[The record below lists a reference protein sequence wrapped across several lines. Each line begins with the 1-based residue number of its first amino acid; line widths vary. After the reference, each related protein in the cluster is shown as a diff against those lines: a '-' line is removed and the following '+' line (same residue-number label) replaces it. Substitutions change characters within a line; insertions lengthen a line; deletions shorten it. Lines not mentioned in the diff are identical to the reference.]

1 VTTKR
6 EVRFRHGVEKHTRW
20 LISYLL
26 MTLLA
31 FFFLYPTYNIIRL
44 SLLPT
49 DPQGPTVSLE
59 RYVGLFQEI
68 PFAGYFANSTIIALC
83 TILTGLFVNSGIAYV
98 MARTQW
104 RWRLPILG
112 LIFGLM
118 IIPFEALAIPLL
130 LLTNFLGWLD
140 TLHVQIVPFIAD
152 PFSVFLFYQ
161 FFINLSPD
169 LEDAALV
176 DGMGRFRMYWQ
187 IVVPLSRPAFAT
199 VAILKFLFIWDS
211 YLWPVM
217 VTRGPKF
224 RPLTVGIHHSF
235 GFSDLTAYATLM
247 TLPTLI
253 LFLVLQRRFVKSLT
267 AQV

>member
-1 VTTKR
+1 VPTKR

-59 RYVGLFQEI
+59 RYVRLFQEI
-68 PFAGYFANSTIIALC
+68 PFTGYFANSTIIALC

-112 LIFGLM
+112 LIIGLM
-118 IIPFEALAIPLL
+118 IIPFEALTIPLL

-152 PFSVFLFYQ
+152 PFSIFLFYQ
-161 FFINLSPD
+161 SFINLSPD

-176 DGMGRFRMYWQ
+176 DGMGRFWMYWQ

-199 VAILKFLFIWDS
+199 VAILKLLFIWDS

-217 VTRGPKF
+217 TTRGPES
-224 RPLTVGIHHSF
+224 RPLTVGLYHSF
-235 GFSDLTAYATLM
+235 GLGDLTAYATLM

-253 LFLVLQRRFVKSLT
+253 LFVVLQSWFVKSLT
-267 AQV
+267 TQV